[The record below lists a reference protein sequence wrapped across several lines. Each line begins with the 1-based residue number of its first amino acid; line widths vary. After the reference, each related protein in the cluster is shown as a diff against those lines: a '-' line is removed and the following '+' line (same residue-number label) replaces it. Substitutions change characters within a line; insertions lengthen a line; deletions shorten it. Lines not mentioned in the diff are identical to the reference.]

1 MKVRTLSLFE
11 YYRLSLV
18 WKNQTVAYLD
28 PQCTLLVV
36 NVEPVSAKHFEVTF
50 QEIYRLADGVPHS
63 GRKIMGPNDIL
74 YCPSPDTTEGP
85 VGSRPAAAVP
95 TRAWS
100 QPRPSRGRLWR
111 TLRRVGCILG
121 AIFLGLMG
129 ACIGLLVLVAILAA
143 GSGRA
148 GLSTGGLGVR
158 SRAVYVEPLPSDVDP
173 TYRQAVSDAITYWH
187 QRLRSSLFH
196 QTATA
201 AEADVQV
208 SWVKEW
214 AGERAGMTADRRL
227 VLVGL
232 GDSNCLGRW
241 RPYAYETVKQIAI
254 HELGHVLGIEHT
266 SNPRDPMY
274 PVLTPK
280 YDLMVDEDKVLP
292 AGWAQFLPSCGHDN
306 PSRVEIELASD
317 REVDLFVVPSP
328 DSYQRLLA
336 GQAFSYYPDCS
347 RQKVRAA
354 SIRCAVPVGGGVV
367 LQNRGSFPGS
377 GSPARVQIKIWE
389 R

>member
-1 MKVRTLSLFE
+1 MKVRTFSLLE
-11 YYRLSLV
+11 YYRLSLI

-36 NVEPVSAKHFEVTF
+36 NVEPVSPKHFAVTF
-50 QEIYRLADGVPHS
+50 QQIYRLADGLPHS
-63 GRKIMGPNDIL
+63 GRKIMGPDELL
-74 YCPSPDTTEGP
+74 YCPSPDTTEGS
-85 VGSRPAAAVP
+85 VGSRPAVAAP
-95 TRAWS
+95 SQASS
-100 QPRPSRGRLWR
+100 QPRSARGGLWR

-121 AIFLGLMG
+121 VGFLGLMG

-143 GSGRA
+143 ASGRA
-148 GLSTGGLGVR
+148 DLSTGGLGVR
-158 SRAVYVEPLPSDVDP
+158 GRAVYVESLPSDVDP
-173 TYRQAVSDAITYWH
+173 TYQRAVSDAIAYWH
-187 QRLRSSLFH
+187 QRLGSSLFH

-214 AGERAGMTADRRL
+214 AGERAGMTADRRV

-241 RPYAYETVKQIAI
+241 RAYAYDTVKQIAI
-254 HELGHVLGIEHT
+254 HELGHVLGMQH
-266 SNPRDPMY
+266 SPNPADPMY

-280 YDLMVDEDKVLP
+280 YDLMVDEDKVIP

-317 REVDLFVVPSP
+317 REVDLFVVPSS

-354 SIRCAVPVGGGVV
+354 SIRCTVPVGGGVV
-367 LQNRGSFPGS
+367 LQNRPGLLGS
-377 GSPARVQIKIWE
+377 GSPARVQIKVWE